1 MEVKVLYWIKI
12 KLWLLV
18 GNKLRSIYLLLGFNI
33 SCFFSGFDNEEEILY
48 DLIGVQW
55 LNM

>member
-18 GNKLRSIYLLLGFNI
+18 GNKLRSIF
-33 SCFFSGFDNEEEILY
+33 CFLDSILAVSF
-48 DLIGVQW
+48 LA
-55 LNM
+55 